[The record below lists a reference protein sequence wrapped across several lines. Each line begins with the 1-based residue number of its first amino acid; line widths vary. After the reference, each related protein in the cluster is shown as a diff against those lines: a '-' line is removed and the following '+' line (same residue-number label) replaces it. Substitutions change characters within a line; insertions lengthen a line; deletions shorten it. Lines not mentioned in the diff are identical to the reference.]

1 MGSIVSLTYDG
12 KEFPAYL
19 AQPAGNIK
27 GGIIVI
33 HEVWALNDHTK
44 NIADRYAR
52 EGYVALAPNLL
63 TMTDIAKY
71 ADQLSLDLFNPEK
84 RSEAQPKLRAL
95 MVPMQTEEFDTTTL
109 AKLDTCFDY
118 LYDMPDIQQNVA
130 ITGFCF
136 GGGYTYKMAIRE
148 PRLRAAVP
156 FYGRAPLD
164 SETLRKITCPV
175 LAFYGENDQGLM
187 KDLPEL
193 EEKMHEADVD
203 FEAVVYPGCGHA
215 FFNDTNPFAYNEHAA
230 RDAWKRALG
239 FLERFIDG

>member
-1 MGSIVSLTYDG
+1 MLTLKYETA
-12 KEFPAYL
+12 EFPVYIARPTGT
-19 AQPAGNIK
+19 AK
-27 GGIIVI
+27 GGIIIV

-44 NIADRYAR
+44 SIADRYAA

-95 MVPMQTEEFDTTTL
+95 MVPMQTEDFDQTTL
-109 AKLDTCFDY
+109 GKLDACFDY
-118 LYDMPDIQQNVA
+118 LYTMPETAQNVA

-136 GGGYTYKMAIRE
+136 GGGYSYKMAIRE

-164 SETLRKITCPV
+164 ADVLRTIVCPI
-175 LAFYGENDQGLM
+175 LAFYGENDEGLM

-193 EEKMHEADVD
+193 EEKMHEADAD
-203 FEAVVYPGCGHA
+203 YEAVVYAGCGHA
-215 FFNDTNPFAYNEHAA
+215 FFNDTNPYAYDETAA
-230 RDAWKRALG
+230 KDAWKRTLK
-239 FLERFIDG
+239 FLDQHISE

>member
-1 MGSIVSLTYDG
+1 MVTLKYNDSD
-12 KEFPAYL
+12 FPAYI
-19 AQPAGNIK
+19 ARPTGEAK

-44 NIADRYAR
+44 DIADRYAR

-95 MVPMQTEEFDTTTL
+95 MVPMQSEEFDETTL
-109 AKLDTCFDY
+109 GKLGVCFEH
-118 LYDMPDIQQNVA
+118 LYTMPETKQSVA

-136 GGGYTYKMAIRE
+136 GGGYTYKMAICE
-148 PRLRAAVP
+148 PRLKAAVP

-164 SETLRKITCPV
+164 TETLRKIVCPM
-175 LAFYGENDQGLM
+175 LAFYGEKDEGLV

-193 EEKMHEADVD
+193 EEKMHEADAD
-203 FEAVVYPGCGHA
+203 YEAVVYADAGHA
-215 FFNDTNPFAYNEHAA
+215 FFNDTNPYAYNKEAA
-230 RDAWKRALG
+230 HNAWRRTLG
-239 FLERFIDG
+239 FLDQHISE